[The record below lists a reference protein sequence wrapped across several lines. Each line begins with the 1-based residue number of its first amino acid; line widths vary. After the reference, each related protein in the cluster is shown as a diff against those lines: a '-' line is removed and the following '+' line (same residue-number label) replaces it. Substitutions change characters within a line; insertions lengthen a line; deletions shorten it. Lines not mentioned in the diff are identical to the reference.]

1 MKRTDTRS
9 YPENFVRTPTKG
21 LRLRFRT
28 ELRKRD
34 VTGKFGTDEMRGKV
48 LRVKGDVSD
57 TSLTTF
63 EGHSVIY
70 VPKRKPYETN

>member
-1 MKRTDTRS
+1 MKHTNTRG
-9 YPENFVRTPTKG
+9 YPENFVRTPTQG

-28 ELRKRD
+28 ELRKRG

-57 TSLTTF
+57 TSLMTF
-63 EGHSVIY
+63 EGHSVVY
-70 VPKRKPYETN
+70 VPKRRTV